1 MAVLDRDIGLVE
13 KAVTAENTFSDG
25 LYTEGAFNLSISGT
39 FLATVTVQRSF
50 DQGST
55 WRDVDTFTAP
65 IETYGNDPE
74 PVVVYHVELLKCVFT
89 LLIGVVT
96 DTLPCKSVVVSHN
109 TYSVLLNE
117 LFAVF
122 TVML

>member
-39 FLATVTVQRSF
+39 FVATVTVQRSF

-74 PVVVYHVELLKCVFT
+74 PVVVYRAGVKTGDFT
-89 LLIGVVT
+89 SGTVNIRIGR
-96 DTLPCKSVVVSHN
+96 
-109 TYSVLLNE
+109 
-117 LFAVF
+117 
-122 TVML
+122 

>member
-39 FLATVTVQRSF
+39 FSATVTVQRSF

-74 PVVVYHVELLKCVFT
+74 PVVVYRAGVKTGDFT
-89 LLIGVVT
+89 SGTVNIRIGR
-96 DTLPCKSVVVSHN
+96 
-109 TYSVLLNE
+109 
-117 LFAVF
+117 
-122 TVML
+122 

>member
-39 FLATVTVQRSF
+39 FVATVTVQRSF

-65 IETYGNDPE
+65 IETYGTDPE
-74 PVVVYHVELLKCVFT
+74 PVVVYRAGVKTGDFT
-89 LLIGVVT
+89 SGTVNIRIGR
-96 DTLPCKSVVVSHN
+96 
-109 TYSVLLNE
+109 
-117 LFAVF
+117 
-122 TVML
+122 